1 MVSDYFRRQTS
12 RIAERT
18 LADIKTIEDWK
29 AKREVYRQQILEMF
43 GLSPMPQ
50 KTDLKVTL
58 TGRVETDKF
67 TVEKIHFQSLPGLYV
82 SANLYIPKN
91 ISGTVPAVL
100 YLCGHDRVNRD
111 GVSYGNKTTYQHHPA
126 WFAEHGYVALIID
139 TLDLGEIEGE
149 HHGTYRRGWWWWA
162 TRGYTPAGVE
172 TWNAIRALDY
182 LATRPE
188 VDMKRIGVTGRS
200 GGGAY
205 TWFLAA
211 VDDRP
216 SVLVPV
222 AGITDLTNHVVD
234 GVIEGHCDCMYPV
247 NTYAWDFALLA
258 ALSAP
263 RPLLLSNSDKDTIFP
278 LDGVYRVHQQLK
290 RIYKLYG
297 AEEKLGL
304 LITEGPHRDTQDLQV
319 PSFRWMNRWLKKDDS
334 QVEQAVKRFTP
345 EELKVFSSLPVD
357 QINTRIH
364 DTFVPV
370 CEIPRPPSSEM
381 EWRTQATSWKALLRQ
396 KVLGNLPEPTG
407 LVPIKTLT
415 TSTRNRVHT
424 RVFEFRPDEVYRL
437 PIVVL
442 TAGRMRPKR
451 LVVRMMDQGDL
462 ARWAAIGRTHFPGIL
477 SSNPGGNER
486 EVSEQELLGRLSGD
500 GAFALV
506 FPRGIGPTAW
516 PEKKDV
522 QIRRRF
528 LLLGQSLEAV
538 QVWDTRMALSAL
550 RSIPDLKD
558 TIIALQGA
566 RTMSVVA
573 LLAAAVEP
581 TVESLELE
589 ELPGSLADGPALPN
603 ALRYFDVPQLL
614 ALVLP
619 RKIQISGSS
628 SAKWEWTSRVVPVAG
643 GELKFK

>member
-1 MVSDYFRRQTS
+1 M
-12 RIAERT
+12 
-18 LADIKTIEDWK
+18 
-29 AKREVYRQQILEMF
+29 
-43 GLSPMPQ
+43 
-50 KTDLKVTL
+50 
-58 TGRVETDKF
+58 
-67 TVEKIHFQSLPGLYV
+67 
-82 SANLYIPKN
+82 
-91 ISGTVPAVL
+91 
-100 YLCGHDRVNRD
+100 
-111 GVSYGNKTTYQHHPA
+111 YQ
-126 WFAEHGYVALIID
+126 
-139 TLDLGEIEGE
+139 
-149 HHGTYRRGWWWWA
+149 
-162 TRGYTPAGVE
+162 
-172 TWNAIRALDY
+172 
-182 LATRPE
+182 
-188 VDMKRIGVTGRS
+188 
-200 GGGAY
+200 
-205 TWFLAA
+205 
-211 VDDRP
+211 
-216 SVLVPV
+216 
-222 AGITDLTNHVVD
+222 
-234 GVIEGHCDCMYPV
+234 V

-304 LITEGPHRDTQDLQV
+304 LITEGPHSDTQDLQV

-334 QVEQAVKRFTP
+334 QVEQAVKRFAP
-345 EELKVFSSLPVD
+345 EELKVFSSLPAD

-381 EWRTQATSWKALLRQ
+381 EWQTQATSWKALLRQ

-415 TSTRNRVHT
+415 AATRNRVQT

-451 LVVRMMDQGDL
+451 LVVRVMDQGDL
-462 ARWAAIGRTHFPGIL
+462 PRWAAIGRAHFPGIL
-477 SSNPGGNER
+477 SSSPAGNER
-486 EVSEQELLGRLSGD
+486 GVGEQELLGQLSGNV
-500 GAFALV
+500 ALALV

-516 PEKKDV
+516 PDKKDV

-528 LLLGQSLEAV
+528 LLLGQSLEAM

-566 RTMSVVA
+566 RTMGVVA
-573 LLAAAVEP
+573 LLAAGVEP

-589 ELPGSLADGPALPN
+589 ELPGSLANGPALPN

-619 RKIQISGSS
+619 RKIQISDSTPTT
-628 SAKWEWTSRVVPVAG
+628 WEWTSRIVSVAG
-643 GELKFK
+643 GELRFR